1 MLSPS
6 KRAEFLSQLTEKERI
21 ELFYRWPF
29 WARAQQVA
37 PEGNWQ
43 TWLVMAGRG
52 FGKTRTGAEWVRDQV
67 QHGGARRVA
76 LVARTAADVRDV
88 MVEGESGILACSPPW
103 FRPKYE
109 PSRRR
114 LTWPNGAIATTYS
127 AEEPKALRGPQH
139 DKAWGDEPGS
149 WPYPDTWDQ
158 LQFGLRLGDDPR
170 SILTTTP
177 RPVKLIRDILK
188 DPSTVV
194 TRGTSYE
201 NRGNLA
207 PQFYSRIITRYEGT
221 RLGRQELLAEMLD
234 DNPNALWQRAQID
247 NLRIRK
253 EEMPE
258 LSRIVV
264 AIDPSVHDGKKDDG
278 DQRAEAGIIAA
289 GIGRVKG
296 EIHGYVLADWTVY
309 GSPAEWAGAA
319 VQLYHDL
326 KADRIVAETN
336 QGGAMVEG
344 TVRAVDKKVSY
355 KGVHASRGKVVRAE
369 PVSALYE
376 KDRVHHVGGFAQ
388 LEDELCDWMPG
399 MASPNRLDALV
410 WAITELMLEGKD
422 RRLVTF

>member
-1 MLSPS
+1 
-6 KRAEFLSQLTEKERI
+6 
-21 ELFYRWPF
+21 
-29 WARAQQVA
+29 
-37 PEGNWQ
+37 
-43 TWLVMAGRG
+43 
-52 FGKTRTGAEWVRDQV
+52 
-67 QHGGARRVA
+67 
-76 LVARTAADVRDV
+76 